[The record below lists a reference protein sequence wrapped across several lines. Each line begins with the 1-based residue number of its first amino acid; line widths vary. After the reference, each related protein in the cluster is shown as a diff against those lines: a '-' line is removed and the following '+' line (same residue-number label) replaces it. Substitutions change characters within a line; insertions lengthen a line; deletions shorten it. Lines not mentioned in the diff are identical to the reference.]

1 MERHFV
7 NTFLFLVFCFYLYI
21 AAFSYTSIIVENS
34 EYSSLIT
41 IIRVGLIFLMVLVK
55 ICENNFKRIDV
66 IFLMI
71 SGILLATLNP
81 FFSIVSFMLIVG
93 FIVGNF
99 VNDVKAINFANYISM
114 ISLITILLLCNLG
127 ILENRV
133 FYDTNDY
140 AKSIRYSLGFDNPNA
155 TSMFIVQTIMIF
167 FVYKNNLGKILS
179 LFLGGIVAYYAA
191 SRTAFLILV
200 CFFLM
205 FLFLKSNKIIKLIK
219 WISISFLL
227 FVPLFLKLFIANNIW
242 VIGGY
247 DLDQLLSGRLSLIQE
262 FYRINGGLSIFPSYD
277 DFPLDSGLANII
289 LKGGMGFYCLFIFV
303 CYLYL
308 KKETNRY
315 FIYLFISFLM
325 LLISE
330 NFITGNMLLSVL
342 LVARF
347 IFLLRQINLKYIGV
361 VE

>member
-7 NTFLFLVFCFYLYI
+7 NTFLFLIFCFYLYI
-21 AAFSYTSIIVENS
+21 AAFSYTSIIVENP

-41 IIRVGLIFLMVLVK
+41 VIRIGLIFLMVLVK
-55 ICENNFKRIDV
+55 IFENNFKYFDILFLV
-66 IFLMI
+66 ICSF
-71 SGILLATLNP
+71 LLATLNP

-99 VNDVKAINFANYISM
+99 VNDIKAINFANYISM
-114 ISLITILLLCNLG
+114 ISLTTILILCYLG
-127 ILENRV
+127 ILENRT

-155 TSMFIVQTIMIF
+155 TSMFVVQTIMIF

-179 LFLGGIVAYYAA
+179 LILGAIIAYYAA
-191 SRTAFLILV
+191 SRTAFIILI

-205 FLFLKSNKIIKLIK
+205 FFFVKSNIIIRLMKWTSIAFLI
-219 WISISFLL
+219 
-227 FVPLFLKLFIANNIW
+227 FVPIFLKLFIANGVW
-242 VIGGY
+242 LIGGY

-262 FYRINGGLSIFPSYD
+262 FYRLVGGLSLFPSYN

-289 LKGGMGFYCLFIFV
+289 LKGGMLFYLFFIYMS
-303 CYLYL
+303 YLYL
-308 KKETNRY
+308 KNETNRY

-342 LVARF
+342 LVARLV
-347 IFLLRQINLKYIGV
+347 FLLRQGNLKYIGV
-361 VE
+361 F